1 MSTVIEIRQLSK
13 TYKQFFKRT
22 GVVALY
28 NVSLAVQEGEIFGL
42 LGLNGAGK
50 STLIKILLNL
60 VRPTSGEAFLFG
72 KAVTSRHL
80 NNSVGYLPELFSA
93 AGTMNAMKV
102 LQYLG
107 ELSGLRGKSLA
118 SQIEKNLQRLGLADA
133 SSQKLNTF
141 SKGMILRLGIAQ
153 ALLHSPR
160 LLFLDEPTEGLDPD
174 GRRLIR
180 ALLMELSA
188 NGVTILLNA
197 HALSEIELVAHRIG
211 ILHKGRLVAEGKISD
226 LMPRDQRLEIR
237 VSSNPGT
244 KDKWLFQP
252 QGPHWVLEVEASEL
266 PQLASLLG
274 AKSIPILAVRPIR
287 TTLEDVF
294 FSFLPQNST
303 HEHNNNKAH
312 IS

>member
-22 GVVALY
+22 GVVALH

-60 VRPTSGEAFLFG
+60 VRPTFGEAFLFG
-72 KAVTSRHL
+72 KAVTSRNW

-93 AGTMNAMKV
+93 SGTMNARQV
-102 LQYLG
+102 LRYLG
-107 ELSGLRGKSLA
+107 ELSGLRGKSLTL
-118 SQIEKNLQRLGLADA
+118 QIENNLQKLGLAEV
-133 SSQKLNTF
+133 SLQKLNTF

-180 ALLMELSA
+180 ALLIELSA

-211 ILHKGRLVAEGKISD
+211 ILHKGQLVAEGKLSD
-226 LMPRDQRLEIR
+226 LMPQDQRLEIR
-237 VSSNPGT
+237 VSSNPGMN
-244 KDKWLFQP
+244 DKWYFQP
-252 QGPHWVLEVEASEL
+252 QGPHWIFESQASEL
-266 PQLASLLG
+266 PQLFSMLE

-294 FSFLPQNST
+294 FSYLSENST
-303 HEHNNNKAH
+303 DEHNNNKTH
-312 IS
+312 LS